1 MNLADALVPK
11 QYAPGE
17 LIIKQGDSADGMYFL
32 EDGTVRITMINSENQ
47 EKEVCAFGQPWIKYI
62 MLYLNMCMRKWCI
75 TVYGTVCISTTS
87 IHFLLTNYRSAE
99 CQLADTLESWRWWPR
114 SLVQHLSM
122 LWARLSWHVSVLSY
136 GLYTFTYFLVKDSK
150 CS

>member
-47 EKEVCAFGQPWIKYI
+47 EKEVCAFGQPCTEYI
-62 MLYLNMCMRKWCI
+62 ML
-75 TVYGTVCISTTS
+75 
-87 IHFLLTNYRSAE
+87 
-99 CQLADTLESWRWWPR
+99 
-114 SLVQHLSM
+114 
-122 LWARLSWHVSVLSY
+122 
-136 GLYTFTYFLVKDSK
+136 
-150 CS
+150 